1 MSNALE
7 MFRVS
12 LQNVAKLCSVD
23 NLEIGDGLKLCVHI
37 DHRLVIIAK

>member
-7 MFRVS
+7 MFRAS
-12 LQNVAKLCSVD
+12 LQNVAKLCNVD

-37 DHRLVIIAK
+37 DHCLVIRVK